1 MDCRS
6 RISAGKNTAFSNFR
20 EKAEN
25 RSRSPDLC
33 IRGGE
38 RLLGVAPMADFRL
51 APGLCTYSGGTVPE
65 LHRIVYSPPTP
76 DRRRGHSGFD
86 KNMIRQF
93 RSFVKKA
100 GGIAAKQWF
109 VARASARGQLPVD
122 PLVGV
127 YKPVLRVSLPGGFG
141 NRWICAMSAASLASG
156 PACFVSVYFGSV
168 YLTKIGILYYCIR
181 RRMR

>member
-20 EKAEN
+20 EKAAN

-109 VARASARGQLPVD
+109 VARASVGGATASRPLGRVQTGFEQSRHRAGSGTDGFVPCPQRHWQAALPV
-122 PLVGV
+122 LFRFILAV
-127 YKPVLRVSLPGGFG
+127 Y
-141 NRWICAMSAASLASG
+141 
-156 PACFVSVYFGSV
+156 
-168 YLTKIGILYYCIR
+168 T
-181 RRMR
+181 